1 MRLRLFATLAISLG
15 LLTVTACGGGGG
27 GGGGGGSTST
37 LSGRIV
43 TRNGSTANL
52 GGVSVTFVRTGQ
64 TVTSNANGS
73 FGFGSVPTGT
83 IALRVNDPSLS
94 MATIETLGN
103 DDPPGD
109 DNGDDGND
117 DSFDDGDDNDTGD
130 DDFDLPGGDDGE
142 SIEVFISVDGG
153 VITSVQVSR
162 SSSDDRESESR
173 LTRVVTSDD
182 GDVEGEASLESRTDR
197 QKLKVEAEHL
207 TSGRSIR
214 AVVICD
220 GIEESLGDK
229 TVNAFGEAEWEIA
242 TNDGGVLPHGAA
254 TVEDL
259 VGCAVE
265 VRDATNGT
273 VLLVGTF
280 ESVPASSDDD
290 DGDGDDDDGGTE
302 RLRGRAVLTKAVGV
316 AGKAYCE
323 IERRTDGGTRNEFKV
338 EVENQTAGLVV
349 QVWVANPVGGALTN
363 VGSLTIGALG
373 EGELELQSQD
383 GDAMPFAVTDVTTLS
398 GQAIELRNASGGAV
412 LYSGTVP
419 TAVVE
424 D

>member
-1 MRLRLFATLAISLG
+1 MRLRLLATLAISLG
-15 LLTVTACGGGGG
+15 LLSATACGGGG

-43 TRNGSTANL
+43 TRNGSTSNL
-52 GGVSVTFVRTGQ
+52 GGISVTFLRTGQ

-73 FGFGSVPTGT
+73 FGFGTVPTGT
-83 IALRVNDPSLS
+83 VALKVTDPALS
-94 MATIETLGN
+94 MATVQTLGN

-130 DDFDLPGGDDGE
+130 DDCDVPGGDDGE
-142 SIEVFISVDGG
+142 SIEVFISVDNG

-162 SSSDDRESESR
+162 SSSDDRESESH
-173 LTRVVTSDD
+173 LTRAATSDD
-182 GDVEGEASLESRTDR
+182 LDVTGEASLESRTDR

-207 TSGRSIR
+207 TSGRSVR

-220 GIEESLGDK
+220 GIEESLGDR
-229 TVNAFGEAEWEIA
+229 TASAFGKAEWEIA

-259 VGCAVE
+259 VGCSVE

-273 VLLVGTF
+273 VLLFGTF
-280 ESVPASSDDD
+280 ESVPASSDDE
-290 DGDGDDDDGGTE
+290 DGDGNDDGGGTE
-302 RLRGRAVLTKAVGV
+302 RLRGRAVLAKAVGV

-338 EVENQTAGLVV
+338 EVENQTVGLVV
-349 QVWVANPVGGALTN
+349 EVWVANPVGGALTN
-363 VGSLTIGALG
+363 VGSLTIGAQG
-373 EGELELQSQD
+373 EGQLELQSQD
-383 GDAMPFAVTDVTTLS
+383 GDSMPFGVTDVTTLS
-398 GQAIELRNASGGAV
+398 GLPLELRNASGGAV

-419 TAVVE
+419 TAVAE